1 MEKVIMPTS
10 VRVDIKAAT
19 WEYPA
24 PLESRVF
31 PKENAT
37 KVGKRVI
44 EPMIAEKIIPNA
56 ESMTDK
62 EFQIALYK
70 ATGMTDIAT
79 GYPQESQVSS

>member
-44 EPMIAEKIIPNA
+44 EPMIAEKIIPRKPELVPINL
-56 ESMTDK
+56 E
-62 EFQIALYK
+62 I
-70 ATGMTDIAT
+70 
-79 GYPQESQVSS
+79 VSGCT